1 MNRREEREPWGCT
14 WGKKGTRYRRGLEGH
29 QARVRPVKSRE
40 GGGMR
45 DTPPPAPQVR
55 EVTRTAGFLLFLS
68 GTGDEARTLHRLKG
82 IQPPD
87 HALSPQTGVFWEGL
101 CL

>member
-45 DTPPPAPQVR
+45 DTPPRPP
-55 EVTRTAGFLLFLS
+55 G
-68 GTGDEARTLHRLKG
+68 KG
-82 IQPPD
+82 SD
-87 HALSPQTGVFWEGL
+87 KNRRVSSFSFWNWG
-101 CL
+101 